1 MDAADL
7 LVRSR
12 RAAGLTQDEL
22 ARRAGTSRETVS
34 AYEHGRKSP
43 TLVTAARLL
52 AECGAEFDVVPRI
65 EFVRRPVGR
74 GRVALVPTGLPR
86 LPVAGALATVVLP
99 LHLNWSAP
107 GRAFRLAD
115 RGERARAY
123 EVVIREGGPE
133 DVLAYIDGVLLVDL
147 WPELVLPR
155 LLRAA
160 WDPVVSAATAVAA

>member
-12 RAAGLTQDEL
+12 RAAGLTQEEL

-52 AECGAEFDVVPRI
+52 AACGADLEAVPRI
-65 EFVRRPVGR
+65 EFLRRPVGR
-74 GRVALVPTGLPR
+74 GRTALVPTDLPR
-86 LPVAGALATVVLP
+86 LPVAAALATVVLP
-99 LHLNWSAP
+99 LHLNWSEP
-107 GRAFRLAD
+107 GRIFQLA
-115 RGERARAY
+115 ERASRARVY
-123 EVVIREGGPE
+123 EMVIREGNPE

-147 WPELVLPR
+147 WSDLVLPR
-155 LLRAA
+155 LVRAA
-160 WDPVVSAATAVAA
+160 WGQVVTAATTVAA